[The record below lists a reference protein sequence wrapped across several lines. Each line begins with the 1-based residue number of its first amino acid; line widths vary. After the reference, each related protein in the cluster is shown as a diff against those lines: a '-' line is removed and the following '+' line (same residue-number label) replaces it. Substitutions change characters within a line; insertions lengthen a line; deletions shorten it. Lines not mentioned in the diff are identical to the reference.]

1 MATVWFKK
9 KRDVTPCL
17 LSKWASLRLRM
28 IFHVN
33 DKKYD
38 GRFNVCQSNMAD
50 LTSLP
55 YFTTIML
62 FNMAAASLFWK
73 TNMVALTWYDLT
85 ILIGSNIADISLFI
99 NPIWP
104 IRRWHIVLL
113 HWYYSIWQ
121 QFPCFGNPKWPS
133 WHQGII
139 LQYCFVNPIWPRWHL
154 HKNFSF
160 YYYSIWRCFIVMPI
174 QHDNLLCLGIT

>member
-9 KRDVTPCL
+9 KKVTSRHAYYPNG
-17 LSKWASLRLRM
+17 RM
-28 IFHVN
+28 IFHFN

-73 TNMVALTWYDLT
+73 TNMVALTWHDLT
-85 ILIGSNIADISLFI
+85 ILIGSNIADISLFV

-104 IRRWHIVLL
+104 IWRWRIVLL
-113 HWYYSIWQ
+113 HWCYSIWQ

-154 HKNFSF
+154 YKKFSF

-174 QHDNLLCLGIT
+174 